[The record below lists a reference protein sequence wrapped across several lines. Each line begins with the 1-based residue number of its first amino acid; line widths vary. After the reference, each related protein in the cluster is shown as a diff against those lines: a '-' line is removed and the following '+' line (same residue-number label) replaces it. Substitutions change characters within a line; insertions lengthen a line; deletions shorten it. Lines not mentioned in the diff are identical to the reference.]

1 MSEPSPP
8 QELTSYAAKCH
19 CGAVSFTVKVPP
31 LANHKVMSCNCSQCT
46 RSAYLNV
53 YPKPQDVTFHAG
65 HDTMKSY
72 FYQNMGAFK
81 FCPICGSSV
90 LVDAGDGE
98 DIAVNV
104 SDYQYSIGSDD
115 L

>member
-1 MSEPSPP
+1 
-8 QELTSYAAKCH
+8 
-19 CGAVSFTVKVPP
+19 
-31 LANHKVMSCNCSQCT
+31 
-46 RSAYLNV
+46 
-53 YPKPQDVTFHAG
+53 
-65 HDTMKSY
+65 
-72 FYQNMGAFK
+72 MGAFK

-104 SDYQYSIGSDD
+104 SDYQYSIGSDTTTYNQ

>member
-1 MSEPSPP
+1 
-8 QELTSYAAKCH
+8 
-19 CGAVSFTVKVPP
+19 
-31 LANHKVMSCNCSQCT
+31 
-46 RSAYLNV
+46 
-53 YPKPQDVTFHAG
+53 
-65 HDTMKSY
+65 MKSY